1 MTNLI
6 KKITA
11 VFIML
16 FCIFSAAH
24 AQNIKVLI
32 GEAQNNVPIKASG
45 PFTVK
50 DLDSGKK
57 YKLTKGGTFKVSRQ
71 GKEISAGTVK
81 SSQGI
86 EITLKSD
93 DSFFTFKGNTYN
105 GKLLLL
111 PASKGVNIIEETD
124 IESYLCGVLPY
135 EMSYSWPVEALKAQ
149 AVAARTYTLK
159 TLEDRKMPD
168 FDLYSDVR
176 SQMYKGSVKTYDSV
190 KKAVEETKGEVLKY
204 KDELFYTYYH
214 ANCGGHTDAM
224 PGAKDPIKPLQGAK
238 CGYCKESKS
247 AHWSTTLSQDTI
259 NNFLKNNGIKG
270 TLKKIKIGAKFKSGR
285 AKTLHIIT
293 NKQKVYV
300 NCNDFRIAVGS
311 TKFKSCFVTDID
323 GLSFEGKGYGH
334 GAGMCQDGAKGMA
347 LDDKNYKEILETFY
361 PSSDL
366 VSI

>member
-1 MTNLI
+1 M
-6 KKITA
+6 KKFIT
-11 VFIML
+11 VFTL
-16 FCIFSAAH
+16 FLGLLSAAQ
-24 AQNIKVLI
+24 AQSIKILI
-32 GEAQNNVPIKASG
+32 GETQNNVPVKASG

-50 DLDSGKK
+50 DLNGGKK
-57 YKLTKGGTFKVSRQ
+57 YKLTKGGTFKVIRQ
-71 GKEISAGTVK
+71 GKDISAGTVK
-81 SSQGI
+81 SSEGI
-86 EITLKSD
+86 EITLKSKD
-93 DSFFTFKGNTYN
+93 DFFTFKGNTYN

-111 PASKGVNIIEETD
+111 PGSKGVNIIEETD
-124 IESYLCGVLPY
+124 LESYLCGVLPY
-135 EMSYSWPVEALKAQ
+135 EMSYSWPIEALKAQ

-159 TLEDRKMPD
+159 TLEDKKMKD

-176 SQMYKGSVKTYDSV
+176 SQMYKGSVKIYDSV
-190 KKAVEETKGEVLKY
+190 KQAVEETKGEVLKY

-214 ANCGGHTDAM
+214 ANCGGHTDSM

-247 AHWSTTLSQDTI
+247 ARWSTTLTKDTV
-259 NNFLKNNGIKG
+259 NNFLKSNGIKG
-270 TLKKIKIGAKFKSGR
+270 NFKKIKTGAKYKSGR
-285 AKTLHIIT
+285 AKTLYIIT
-293 NKQKVYV
+293 DKQKVYV
-300 NCNDFRIAVGS
+300 GCNDFRISVGS
-311 TKFKSCFVTDID
+311 TKFKSCFITDID

>member
-1 MTNLI
+1 M
-6 KKITA
+6 KKFITA
-11 VFIML
+11 LTL
-16 FCIFSAAH
+16 FLGLLSAAQ
-24 AQNIKVLI
+24 AQSIKILI
-32 GEAQNNVPIKASG
+32 GETQNNVPVKASG

-50 DLDSGKK
+50 DLNGGKK

-81 SSQGI
+81 SSEGI
-86 EITLKSD
+86 EITLKSKD
-93 DSFFTFKGNTYN
+93 DFFTFKGNTYD

-111 PASKGVNIIEETD
+111 AGSKGVNIIEETD
-124 IESYLCGVLPY
+124 LESYLCGVLPY

-159 TLEDRKMPD
+159 TLEDKKMKD

-190 KKAVEETKGEVLKY
+190 KEAVEGTKGEVLKY

-247 AHWSTTLSQDTI
+247 AHWSTTLSKETI
-259 NNFLKNNGIKG
+259 NSFLKSNGIKG
-270 TLKKIKIGAKFKSGR
+270 NLKKIKIGAKFKSGR

-293 NKQKVYV
+293 DKQKVYV
-300 NCNDFRIAVGS
+300 GCNDFRISVGS

>member
-1 MTNLI
+1 M
-6 KKITA
+6 KK
-11 VFIML
+11 FIIVLTL
-16 FCIFSAAH
+16 FLGLLSAAQ
-24 AQNIKVLI
+24 AQSIKILI
-32 GEAQNNVPIKASG
+32 GETQNNVPVKASG

-50 DLDSGKK
+50 DLNGGKK

-81 SSQGI
+81 SSEGI

-93 DSFFTFKGNTYN
+93 DDFFTFKGNTYN

-111 PASKGVNIIEETD
+111 AGSKGVNIIEETD
-124 IESYLCGVLPY
+124 LESYLCGVLPY

-159 TLEDRKMPD
+159 TLEDKKVKD

-190 KKAVEETKGEVLKY
+190 KEAVEGTKGEVLKY

-238 CGYCKESKS
+238 CVYCKESKS
-247 AHWSTTLSQDTI
+247 AHWSTTLSKETI
-259 NNFLKNNGIKG
+259 NSFLKANGIKG
-270 TLKKIKIGAKFKSGR
+270 NLKKIKIGAKFKSGR

-293 NKQKVYV
+293 DKQKVYV
-300 NCNDFRIAVGS
+300 GCNDFRISVGS
-311 TKFKSCFVTDID
+311 TRFKSCFITDID